1 MNTDSLNP
9 YLDIAYRIATMGQF
23 IPMAQCVA
31 QEADKLQFKAKV
43 NKELLAFEGHFPEFA
58 VFPGVAQIAM
68 VQQII
73 SQYFASLGVI
83 QRIEQLR
90 FQNFI
95 LPDQEIFIVLEQTE
109 QSMNFKLTN
118 AAQDVVAS
126 GRLFFKDEQPKD
138 QQS

>member
-1 MNTDSLNP
+1 
-9 YLDIAYRIATMGQF
+9 MGQF

-31 QEADKLQFKAKV
+31 QEADKLEFKATV
-43 NKELLAFEGHFPEFA
+43 SKELLAFEGHFPEFS

-109 QSMNFKLTN
+109 KSINFKLSN
-118 AAQDVVAS
+118 AAQEVVAS
-126 GRLFFKDEQPKD
+126 GRLFFKDQQPQD
-138 QQS
+138 QSL